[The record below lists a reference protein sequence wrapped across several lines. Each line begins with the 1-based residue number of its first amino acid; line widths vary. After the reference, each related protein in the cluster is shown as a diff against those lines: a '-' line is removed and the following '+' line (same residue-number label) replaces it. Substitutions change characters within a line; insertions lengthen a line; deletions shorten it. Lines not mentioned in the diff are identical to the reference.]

1 MAGQGEQGSTPLG
14 MGQLV
19 INQPAFPSAWSLRQL
34 SNEAGTGEGAVSS
47 GPPGGRR
54 VLMPVGM
61 MMMMMKTSTRGDDGS
76 CGPILQMG

>member
-19 INQPAFPSAWSLRQL
+19 ISQPAFPSAWSLRQV
-34 SNEAGTGEGAVSS
+34 SNEAGAGEGAVSS

-54 VLMPVGM
+54 ALMPVGM
-61 MMMMMKTSTRGDDGS
+61 MMMNKTSTRGDDGS